1 MVYFFIRRFIA
12 PCFWT
17 IMLGNSWE
25 SLDFKEIKTV
35 NPKGNQSWIIIER
48 TDVET
53 EVLILWS
60 HNVKNWLIGKGPDA
74 GKDWRQ
80 EKGTTEDE
88 IFRWHH
94 WLNGHEFEQTQGV
107 GDGQGSVVYCSPG
120 GLKELD
126 MTEWLNWTEPLVVSV
141 IFSSHWD

>member
-17 IMLGNSWE
+17 IMLENSWE

-48 TDVET
+48 IDVET
-53 EVLILWS
+53 EALILWS
-60 HNVKNWLIGKGPDA
+60 RNVKNWLIGKGPDA

-80 EKGTTEDE
+80 EEKGTTEDE
-88 IFRWHH
+88 MVQWHH

-107 GDGQGSVVYCSPG
+107 DDGQGSVVYCSPG

-126 MTEWLNWTEPLVVSV
+126 TTEWLNWT
-141 IFSSHWD
+141 